1 MDSFRALLVAAF
13 AAAVIPSTLA
23 LPTGGHSTAGGNEF
37 SITQVR
43 NSNFQR
49 KDGLQAMLRVYAKYN
64 VSLSPQLRTA
74 VKMNAAHQ
82 NERRKGG
89 DMAGSVSASPP
100 RDYDYEFVTPIDIGT
115 PPQTLNVVVDTGSAD
130 L

>member
-1 MDSFRALLVAAF
+1 MAAF